1 MEGARIRIHFTDD
14 DLAKTRVSTGWGRFT
29 EAVFSVYWL
38 LRQPTPTLRPGA
50 PVTKVDHWTRQART
64 TLTPGV
70 RPLLELAAT
79 RPHPLPAFLFRAD
92 NGQAPDEVLDRIR
105 ATPRTILYRDIAQIR
120 PYARLPG
127 WAGDL
132 ADGDPQTLDR
142 LVHAVRLYDERA
154 IGPHWAEIRASLEAD
169 RAIRA
174 HIMAANGVE
183 GLLASVSSRLRWD
196 PPVLHWYAHD
206 VRPYVP
212 RDIFLGGRGLV
223 LSPSLFVKDQG
234 ALRFDDPDAPVD
246 FAYPLLQGPSSDRAW
261 CPKKRGTGNAA
272 LAALVGPTRAAV
284 LAALATGYTTSQL
297 ACHLGIS
304 PASASEHTTVLRSAG
319 LVASVRHRNTVH
331 HTLTPLGHA
340 LLTGNTG

>member
-1 MEGARIRIHFTDD
+1 MEGARIRIHFTDE

-29 EAVFSVYWL
+29 ETVFSVYWL
-38 LRQPTPTLRPGA
+38 LRRLPPTVPPGA
-50 PVTKVDHWTRQART
+50 SVTKIDHWTRQARAV
-64 TLTPGV
+64 LTPDM

-92 NGQAPDEVLDRIR
+92 HGQDLNEVLDRIR
-105 ATPRTILYRDIAQIR
+105 ATPRTVLRQDIARLQ

-132 ADGDPQTLDR
+132 VEGDPRTLDR
-142 LVHAVRLYDERA
+142 LTQAVRLYDEQT
-154 IGPHWAEIRASLEAD
+154 IGPHWADIRASLEAD

-174 HIMAANGVE
+174 QIMAVNGVG
-183 GLLASVSSRLRWD
+183 GLLASVSPRLRWD

-206 VRPYVP
+206 VRPDVP
-212 RDIFLGGRGLV
+212 RDIFLDGRGLV

-234 ALRFDDPDAPVD
+234 ALRFDDPSMPVD
-246 FAYPLLQGPSSDRAW
+246 FAYPLLQGPASDRAW
-261 CPKKRGTGNAA
+261 CPKKRADGNTA

-284 LAALATGYTTSQL
+284 LAALTTGYTTTQL
-297 ACHLGIS
+297 ARHLGIS

-319 LVASVRHRNTVH
+319 LVASARHRNTVH
-331 HTLTPLGHA
+331 HTLTPLGQA